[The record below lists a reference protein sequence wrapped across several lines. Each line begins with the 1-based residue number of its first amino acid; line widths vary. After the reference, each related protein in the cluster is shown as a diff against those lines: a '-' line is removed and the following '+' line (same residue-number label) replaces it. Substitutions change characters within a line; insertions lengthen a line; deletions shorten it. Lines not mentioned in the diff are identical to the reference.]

1 MRELNECKAEIFRL
15 GEIKLRER
23 RRMRRR
29 AVYTCVPVCVFAV
42 ALTFLVSPTLKT
54 RSAGAESS
62 TQPPT
67 DAVIDT
73 DADALLPTDSEKDTD
88 GNTSLPGGANTVDS
102 SLYSIAAGIYVQ
114 KMSNP
119 KSATLSSEEEEFLI
133 ETVKN
138 AFDSDTV
145 TYYSGGFLD
154 PSGYKISFAVNGL
167 IGSYTLDGNVLYSG
181 PGKCATLDDETAG
194 RMNDILRR
202 IYESDDD

>member
-54 RSAGAESS
+54 RSAGAEQP
-62 TQPPT
+62 TQPPM

-73 DADALLPTDSEKDTD
+73 GAEAILPTDSGKDTD
-88 GNTSLPGGANTVDS
+88 GDTSLTDGVTVNGCQ
-102 SLYSIAAGIYVQ
+102 SIAAGIYVQ
-114 KMSNP
+114 KISN
-119 KSATLSSEEEEFLI
+119 SRSMTLSSEEENFLI

-138 AFDSDTV
+138 AFNSDTV
-145 TYYSGGFLD
+145 TYYSGAFLD

-167 IGSYTLDGNVLYSG
+167 IGSYILNGNELYNSR
-181 PGKCATLDDETAG
+181 GKYVTLDDETAE
-194 RMNDILRR
+194 RMNDILKK
-202 IYESDDD
+202 IYESEDD

>member
-73 DADALLPTDSEKDTD
+73 GAEAVLPTDSGKDTD
-88 GNTSLPGGANTVDS
+88 GNTSLTDGVTVNGCQ
-102 SLYSIAAGIYVQ
+102 SIAAGIYVQ
-114 KMSNP
+114 KISN
-119 KSATLSSEEEEFLI
+119 SRSMTLSSEEEEFLI

-145 TYYSGGFLD
+145 TDYSGGFLD

-167 IGSYTLDGNVLYSG
+167 IGSYTLDGNVLYHG
-181 PGKCATLDDETAG
+181 PGKYATLDDETAE